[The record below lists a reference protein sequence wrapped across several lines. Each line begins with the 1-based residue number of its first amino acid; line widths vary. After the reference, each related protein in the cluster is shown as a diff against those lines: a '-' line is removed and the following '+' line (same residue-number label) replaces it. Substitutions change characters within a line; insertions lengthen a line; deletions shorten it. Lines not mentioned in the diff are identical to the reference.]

1 MDAREGRG
9 RKSLSQFGDGPGKI
23 VTVHIRTVEFEK
35 LHLSQIGCA
44 VVGSDQAFFRAIKT
58 AGLETYVPAAEQ
70 DGRGCS
76 EGDAHGGAGPREV

>member
-58 AGLETYVPAAEQ
+58 AGLEASFLRVFFVVTAAAV
-70 DGRGCS
+70 RGS
-76 EGDAHGGAGPREV
+76 RQLP